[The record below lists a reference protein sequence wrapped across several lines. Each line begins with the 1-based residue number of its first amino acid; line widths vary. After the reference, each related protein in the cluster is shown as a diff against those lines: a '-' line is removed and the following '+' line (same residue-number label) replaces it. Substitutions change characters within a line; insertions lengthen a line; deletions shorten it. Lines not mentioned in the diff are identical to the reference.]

1 MSKPLKIAIYTGVLP
16 NTTFIENLILGV
28 AEEHQVLLFGTPK
41 KRLRYNHP
49 NIQVIPTPASSLHN
63 GMLTLWRGLRLV
75 VKSPK
80 LLHVAIREA
89 KRYPSLYTKW
99 MRFSRFVPVLLYQ
112 PDVFHLQWSSRI
124 DRWLFLKD
132 AYPCRFIV
140 SVLGSQLLVEPHYN
154 TALTLR
160 YSKGFPKVDAI
171 HAVSNDLAQQA
182 IVYGALPERVQ
193 VIRTPVPQA
202 AFTCYQ
208 ESRQIRLANSLH
220 LVSVGRHHW
229 VKGYG
234 YAISAV
240 QALRELG
247 ITVRYTI
254 IAEGA
259 IPETLLYQVHDLGLT
274 DVVTFKSG
282 LPQDA
287 LFSEMLRYDALVL
300 PSVSEGIANVV
311 VEAMAIGLP
320 VISSNCGGMPEVVH
334 DGETGLLFAMRNV
347 DAIVA
352 ACQRFMALSEAE
364 VLEMLRQAHE
374 LVKREYH
381 EAENVARM
389 VDLYV
394 G

>member
-1 MSKPLKIAIYTGVLP
+1 MLP
-16 NTTFIENLILGV
+16 NTTFIETLIFGV
-28 AEEHQVLLFGTPK
+28 AKEHQVLLFGTPK
-41 KRLRYNHP
+41 KRLHYNHP
-49 NIQVIPTPASSLHN
+49 NIQVIPTPASSVHN
-63 GMLTLWRGLRLV
+63 GVLTVWRGLRLAM
-75 VKSPK
+75 KSPK
-80 LLHVAIREA
+80 LLRIAIREA
-89 KRYPSLYTKW
+89 KKYPSLYTKW

-154 TALTLR
+154 AALALR
-160 YSKGFPKVDAI
+160 YRKGFPKVDVL
-171 HAVSNDLAQQA
+171 HAVSSDLAQQA
-182 IVYGALPERVQ
+182 IIYGALPERVQ

-202 AFTCYQ
+202 AFACYQ
-208 ESRQIRLANSLH
+208 ESRQTRSANSLQ

-240 QALRELG
+240 AVLREQG
-247 ITVRYTI
+247 VDASYTI

-287 LFSEMLRYDALVL
+287 LFSELLRYDALVL

-334 DGETGLLFAMRNV
+334 DGETGVLFAMRDV
-347 DAIVA
+347 DGIVA
-352 ACQRFMALSEAE
+352 ACQRFMNMTEAE
-364 VLEMLRQAHE
+364 VLAMRRQAHE
-374 LVKREYH
+374 LVKRDYH